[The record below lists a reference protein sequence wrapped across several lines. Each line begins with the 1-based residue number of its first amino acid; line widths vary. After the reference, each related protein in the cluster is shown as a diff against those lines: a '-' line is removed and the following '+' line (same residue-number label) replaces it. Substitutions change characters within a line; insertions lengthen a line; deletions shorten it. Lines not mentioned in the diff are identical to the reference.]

1 MLFDYNY
8 RNTFDFP
15 SPTQSFEPQLDSN
28 QIYKETRPKI
38 SSLACKFPL
47 PAYA

>member
-1 MLFDYNY
+1 MLFDLNY

-28 QIYKETRPKI
+28 KIYKETRPKI
-38 SSLACKFPL
+38 S
-47 PAYA
+47 